1 MSPITPIH
9 TPGTRRPVG
18 HYSQAIIANGFV
30 FVSGQVPADLAT
42 GTPTVGTI
50 EEQTTLAL
58 GNVGRILEAAGS
70 SLAHAVQMTIYLARI
85 DDWGVVNQTYA
96 RIMGPHQPT
105 RAIVP
110 VNPLHYGAGVE
121 IQCVAVLPKPPSR
134 RPAKR
139 AAKPAAKRTPR
150 RGTGRRA
157 R

>member
-9 TPGTRRPVG
+9 APGTRRPVG
-18 HYSQAIIANGFV
+18 HYSQAVIANGFV

-42 GTPTVGTI
+42 GAPTVGTI
-50 EEQTTLAL
+50 EEQTELAL
-58 GNVGRILEAAGS
+58 GNVGRILDAAGS
-70 SLAHAVQMTIYLARI
+70 SLAHAVQMTIYLSRI

-110 VNPLHYGAGVE
+110 VSPLHYGAAIE
-121 IQCVAVLPKPPSR
+121 IQCIAVLPK
-134 RPAKR
+134 ATAATR
-139 AAKPAAKRTPR
+139 APKSAAR
-150 RGTGRRA
+150 RGTRRRA